1 MSLDDVSIV
10 AENVV
15 DGIAFCEKLRKQVH
29 NCPFPILQLDCD
41 NIYYNALVQREQSEP
56 ESVTK
61 QLFTLVA

>member
-41 NIYYNALVQREQSEP
+41 NIYYNALV
-56 ESVTK
+56 
-61 QLFTLVA
+61 